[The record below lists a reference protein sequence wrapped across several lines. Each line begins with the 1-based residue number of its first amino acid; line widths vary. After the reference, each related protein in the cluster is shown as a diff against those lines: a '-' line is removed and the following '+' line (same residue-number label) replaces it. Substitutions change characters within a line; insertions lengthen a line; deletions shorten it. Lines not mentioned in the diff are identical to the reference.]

1 MIQLKQNIQRQKKKL
16 KHLNARLFNSS
27 SLILSQKRHLNI
39 LLRLSFAK
47 FAIMQRLKRSTMSP

>member
-27 SLILSQKRHLNI
+27 SLILSQKRPLNI
-39 LLRLSFAK
+39 LLRLSSAK
-47 FAIMQRLKRSTMSP
+47 FAIMQRLKKIP

>member
-27 SLILSQKRHLNI
+27 SLILSQKTPFEYIAATEFCKIRYY
-39 LLRLSFAK
+39 AAPEK
-47 FAIMQRLKRSTMSP
+47 STVSR